1 MSEYFRP
8 NPNRSG
14 GRPRTNNGI
23 NASAGSKPSAPT
35 SASTPTTPTGATSP
49 TARPAAPKAVG
60 STGAAPTRRTSP
72 VAPANSGA
80 PVRRNRHQPINR
92 ARMAQQSL
100 NEQGSFN
107 PEGAPVL
114 KVLPLGGNGFV
125 TQNMFVYEYGNDI
138 IVVDCG
144 MGFPS
149 SDMLGIDI
157 VIPDM
162 TYLKDKLHRIKALV
176 ITHGHE
182 DHIGAVPYLAPK
194 MNVPI
199 YAPRFALELIKGKL
213 SEFRAKLD
221 LHEIEPDQE
230 YTFGHFTLNPFRV
243 NHSIPDTF
251 GYVIKTPIGSTIHT
265 GDYKY
270 DWTSVDGTIIEVDK
284 LARAGGEGVLALMSD
299 CLRVEKPGYTPS
311 EAVVEDRL
319 DTEMRNAKGRV
330 FLTTI
335 SSNVT
340 RMQQAINVA
349 MRYNRKVAFAGRSI
363 DNVMGIATRLGY
375 AQIPDGVVVRDTAI
389 SDYPDDQQL
398 IILTGAYGQEGSALA
413 RLTSGQHKLFTIKT
427 EDKVIFSADP
437 IPGSES
443 GINDIIDELTDL
455 GATIAYSDI
464 MNNLHVS
471 GHAAAEELKTTI
483 ALVKAKYLVPISGQ
497 MRQLKAYKQM
507 AQKMGY
513 PEGHI
518 FTVVAGQEVLFDNQG
533 NAKLGEEHPYTSVMV
548 DGLGVGDIGEVV
560 IADRKQLADSGVFIV
575 GATLNKDKE
584 LIGEVEVQTRGFVY
598 ARLNEKLM
606 AEARSIAR
614 SVITD
619 PQTKNQEW
627 GTIRSRIQD
636 RLGKY
641 FKQETDRTPIVL
653 PVLIEMRGTGTST
666 PRRPITAP
674 ASAAA
679 KPAPARRS
687 SPVARR
693 SATEATKAP
702 KSAAI
707 APDSV
712 DSSDAPTDTQPQA
725 E

>member
-8 NPNRSG
+8 NPNRG
-14 GRPRTNNGI
+14 GSRAPRTNLTAAAANPQ
-23 NASAGSKPSAPT
+23 ASASKA
-35 SASTPTTPTGATSP
+35 A
-49 TARPAAPKAVG
+49 AAPKAIG
-60 STGAAPTRRTSP
+60 GASVSSRPQ
-72 VAPANSGA
+72 APAA
-80 PVRRNRHQPINR
+80 KPTPVRRNRHQPINR
-92 ARMAQQSL
+92 VKMAQQSL
-100 NEQGSFN
+100 NDQGSFN
-107 PEGAPVL
+107 PDGAPVL
-114 KVLPLGGNGFV
+114 KVLPLGGNGYV

-162 TYLKDKLHRIKALV
+162 TYLKDKLHRVKALV

-213 SEFRAKLD
+213 SEFRANLE
-221 LHEIEPDQE
+221 LHEIEPDHD
-230 YTFGHFTLNPFRV
+230 YTFGHFTVSPFRV

-251 GYVIKTPIGSTIHT
+251 GFIIKSPVGSTIHT

-284 LARAGGEGVLALMSD
+284 MARAGGEGVLALMSD

-363 DNVMGIATRLGY
+363 DNVMSIATRLGY

-389 SDYPDDQQL
+389 SELPDNQQL

-413 RLTSGQHKLFTIKT
+413 RLTSGQHKLFAIKPDDTI
-427 EDKVIFSADP
+427 IFSADP
-437 IPGSES
+437 IPGSEDS
-443 GINDIIDELTDL
+443 IYGIIDELTDL

-464 MNNLHVS
+464 ANNLHVS
-471 GHAAAEELKTTI
+471 GHAASEELKTTI
-483 ALVKAKYLVPISGQ
+483 ALVKAKFLMPISGQ

-507 AQKMGY
+507 AMKMGY
-513 PEGHI
+513 PEDHI
-518 FTVVAGQEVLFDNQG
+518 FTVEAGQEVLFDNRG

-584 LIGEVEVQTRGFVY
+584 LIGDVEVQTRGFVY

-614 SVITD
+614 TVITD

-627 GTIRSRIQD
+627 ATIRARIQD
-636 RLGKY
+636 RLGKH
-641 FKQETDRTPIVL
+641 FKQETDRTPIIL
-653 PVLIEMRGTGTST
+653 PVLIELKNGSSSASRSTS
-666 PRRPITAP
+666 PRP
-674 ASAAA
+674 ASSATTRPVAA
-679 KPAPARRS
+679 KPASNTSRPARSSRATKPASSLQSPVSASVPPDAQESNNLTADS
-687 SPVARR
+687 SP
-693 SATEATKAP
+693 SK
-702 KSAAI
+702 
-707 APDSV
+707 
-712 DSSDAPTDTQPQA
+712 
-725 E
+725 